1 MRAGGGQPHG
11 AHRPEPPVARG
22 RRAGTGQLRLPRGV
36 VHLVTPIA
44 ATAPCPSLVTFARLP
59 LAGPGE
65 RLLKPYKDQS
75 QQIGL
80 YKSEGK
86 KRNRQNQGILGFV
99 ERKAATHVRKQPSR
113 ATLPLLRG

>member
-36 VHLVTPIA
+36 VRLVTLIA

-59 LAGPGE
+59 LDGTGYPAHSP
-65 RLLKPYKDQS
+65 
-75 QQIGL
+75 QIGL
-80 YKSEGK
+80 NY
-86 KRNRQNQGILGFV
+86 
-99 ERKAATHVRKQPSR
+99 ERFIPARRWLWPR
-113 ATLPLLRG
+113 